1 MECVQISLFDKIGT
15 CIDFGVLFCTSL
27 YYMPFTISCL
37 NVKMNNENNKLP
49 TISRIHKSKYE
60 FKADQQGTLKR

>member
-27 YYMPFTISCL
+27 YSLLHAFYNL
-37 NVKMNNENNKLP
+37 L
-49 TISRIHKSKYE
+49 
-60 FKADQQGTLKR
+60 LKREDE